1 MQINGFMMENNV
13 DVKCENLLIL
23 AGVAN
28 NFSFNDFHKKIKMV
42 NGTGFSKKVLLP
54 IAIFTMEIPI
64 IPIRQR
70 STELT
75 PKSGGLGYGK
85 IEHHGI
91 NLASIPPN
99 PPNRGAFI
107 HGFRCG
113 DSRWS
118 VSPSS
123 PSWLISRTL
132 AETERHRVF
141 PPPNWGD

>member
-28 NFSFNDFHKKIKMV
+28 NFSLNDFHKKIKMV

-99 PPNRGAFI
+99 PIA
-107 HGFRCG
+107 
-113 DSRWS
+113 
-118 VSPSS
+118 VKLSPKS
-123 PSWLISRTL
+123 
-132 AETERHRVF
+132 
-141 PPPNWGD
+141 